1 MGPER
6 QCRPPVTVRAVAA
19 GFALIE
25 GIFAPPVAAGN
36 RWKGRSPDGA
46 LSAFTRV
53 FDALWRHPGSSR
65 SLRDPRI
72 SLALNP
78 GYTPAIY
85 ILTVSLLWPIFR
97 IIPAR
102 RRAFLETCLK
112 RSREWRPAAAARN
125 RRLGRLGTLPA
136 RHYRP
141 GCEELAGRIPEEM
154 PETEA
159 RTPAKNRHGGAPR
172 GVRVD
177 RKTRAAPRKRGGR
190 ASHARQIGAFSALR
204 SPLGRRKKE
213 RRGARARRSAGKA
226 ERWLGLFDR

>member
-85 ILTVSLLWPIFR
+85 ILTVSPLWPIFR

-172 GVRVD
+172 GVRTSQGARHASQAWLV
-177 RKTRAAPRKRGGR
+177 APRKRDRLAPSRRSAPRWGEGR
-190 ASHARQIGAFSALR
+190 KRDAAPARDVR
-204 SPLGRRKKE
+204 
-213 RRGARARRSAGKA
+213 RARRSVG
-226 ERWLGLFDR
+226 